1 MNDLIVLQNIAK
13 EMVGSKL
20 HQHRNPA
27 DVLFVIF
34 AGESLGLN
42 PATALM
48 NIYNVNGMP
57 AMKADLKLALAK
69 KHPEYAGCTIKSDT
83 NQCTVE
89 MKRKLPSGE
98 IETIVSTFT
107 MQDAARAGLLKKDN
121 WQKYPARMLK
131 ARAVSYAV
139 NDLFPDVFFGLLSK
153 EEAEEI
159 EAPKATVKAKEKE
172 IPEQKFSRVE
182 EYHYPDIVY
191 EVISDTENEP
201 APEPASEP
209 EPAPEPA
216 SEPEPAPETEPEPEN
231 QSETIETPPIGENEM
246 EYLRQATIAIMKRLA
261 EEKIDGYESE
271 ERRKRS
277 VREHLGVD
285 YIRDAKDYDSLIQY
299 HDYLAKKLQI
309 VKQKSL
315 QQRKTEILLE
325 LGKSEPTE
333 EIKEWSNRVISAT
346 RHTTLDEAEKWIET
360 KKQENINGG
369 SNETN

>member
-1 MNDLIVLQNIAK
+1 MNDLVTLQSIAK
-13 EMVGSKL
+13 ELVGSKL

-69 KHPEYAGCTIKSDT
+69 KHPEYAGCTIKSDA

-98 IETIVSTFT
+98 IETIISTFT
-107 MQDAARAGLLKKDN
+107 MKDAERAGLLKKDN

-182 EYHYPDIVY
+182 EYHYPEDIVY
-191 EVISDTENEP
+191 EVISDTENET

-209 EPAPEPA
+209 EPEFAPEA
-216 SEPEPAPETEPEPEN
+216 EI
-231 QSETIETPPIGENEM
+231 IETPPIGENEM
-246 EYLRQATIAIMKRLA
+246 EYLCQATIAIMKRLA

-315 QQRKTEILLE
+315 QQRKTELLLE
-325 LGKSEPTE
+325 LGKLEPTE
-333 EIKEWSNRVISAT
+333 EVKEWSNRVISAT

-360 KKQENINGG
+360 KKQNGG

>member
-13 EMVGSKL
+13 ELVGSKL

-69 KHPEYAGCTIKSDT
+69 KHPEYAGCTIKSDA

-139 NDLFPDVFFGLLSK
+139 NDLFPDVFFGILSK

-159 EAPKATVKAKEKE
+159 DAPKATVKAKEKE
-172 IPEQKFSRVE
+172 IPEQNPV
-182 EYHYPDIVY
+182 DIVY

-201 APEPASEP
+201 ASEPESETISEP
-209 EPAPEPA
+209 EPAFA
-216 SEPEPAPETEPEPEN
+216 PEPEA
-231 QSETIETPPIGENEM
+231 EIIETPPIGENEM

-261 EEKIDGYESE
+261 EEKIEGYESE

-277 VREHLGVD
+277 AREHLGVD

-325 LGKSEPTE
+325 LGKFEPTE
-333 EIKEWSNRVISAT
+333 EIKEWSNRVISAK
-346 RHTTLDEAEKWIET
+346 RHSTLDDAEKWIET

>member
-1 MNDLIVLQNIAK
+1 MNDLVVLQNIAK
-13 EMVGSKL
+13 ELVGSKL

-69 KHPEYAGCTIKSDT
+69 KHPEYAGCTIKSDA

-139 NDLFPDVFFGLLSK
+139 NDLFPDVFFGILSK

-159 EAPKATVKAKEKE
+159 DAPKATVKAKEKE

-182 EYHYPDIVY
+182 EYHYPEDIVY
-191 EVISDTENEP
+191 EVISDTENET

-209 EPAPEPA
+209 EPEFAPEA
-216 SEPEPAPETEPEPEN
+216 EI
-231 QSETIETPPIGENEM
+231 IETPPIGENEM

-299 HDYLAKKLQI
+299 HDYLVKKLQI

-315 QQRKTEILLE
+315 QQRKTELLLE
-325 LGKSEPTE
+325 LGKFEPTE
-333 EIKEWSNRVISAT
+333 AEEVKEWSNRVISAT
-346 RHTTLDEAEKWIET
+346 RHSTLDDAEKWIET

>member
-1 MNDLIVLQNIAK
+1 MNDLVTLQSIAK
-13 EMVGSKL
+13 ELVGSKL

-34 AGESLGLN
+34 VGESLGLT
-42 PATALM
+42 PATALI

-69 KHPEYAGCTIKSDT
+69 KHPEYAGCTIKSDA

-98 IETIVSTFT
+98 IETIISTFT
-107 MQDAARAGLLKKDN
+107 MKDAERAGLLKKDN

-182 EYHYPDIVY
+182 EYHYPEDIVY
-191 EVISDTENEP
+191 EVISDTENET

-209 EPAPEPA
+209 EPEFAPEA
-216 SEPEPAPETEPEPEN
+216 EI
-231 QSETIETPPIGENEM
+231 IETPPIGENEM
-246 EYLRQATIAIMKRLA
+246 EYLRQATIDIMKRLA
-261 EEKIDGYESE
+261 EEKIEGYESE

-315 QQRKTEILLE
+315 QQRKTELLLE
-325 LGKSEPTE
+325 LGKFEPIE
-333 EIKEWSNRVISAT
+333 EIKEWSNRVISAK
-346 RHTTLDEAEKWIET
+346 RHSTLDDAEKWIET

>member
-1 MNDLIVLQNIAK
+1 MNDLVTLQSIAK
-13 EMVGSKL
+13 ELVGSKM

-69 KHPEYAGCTIKSDT
+69 KHPEYAGCTIKSDA

-159 EAPKATVKAKEKE
+159 DAPKTTVKAKEKE
-172 IPEQKFSRVE
+172 IPEQKISRVE
-182 EYHYPDIVY
+182 EYHLPEDIVY
-191 EVISDTENEP
+191 EVISDTENEI
-201 APEPASEP
+201 APEPEPEPEFALEP
-209 EPAPEPA
+209 EPAPEP
-216 SEPEPAPETEPEPEN
+216 EI
-231 QSETIETPPIGENEM
+231 IETPPIGENEM

-285 YIRDAKDYDSLIQY
+285 YIRDAKDYNSLIQY
-299 HDYLAKKLQI
+299 HDYPSKKLQM

-325 LGKSEPTE
+325 LGKFEPTE

-346 RHTTLDEAEKWIET
+346 RHSTLDDAEKWIET

>member
-1 MNDLIVLQNIAK
+1 MNDLVTLQSIAK
-13 EMVGSKL
+13 ELVGSKL

-34 AGESLGLN
+34 VGESLGLT
-42 PATALM
+42 PATALI

-182 EYHYPDIVY
+182 EYHYPEDVVY
-191 EVISDTENEP
+191 EVISDTENET

-209 EPAPEPA
+209 EPEFAPEA
-216 SEPEPAPETEPEPEN
+216 EI
-231 QSETIETPPIGENEM
+231 IETPPIGENEM

-261 EEKIDGYESE
+261 EEKIEGYESE

-285 YIRDAKDYDSLIQY
+285 YIQDAKDYDSLIQY

-315 QQRKTEILLE
+315 QQRKTELLLE
-325 LGKSEPTE
+325 LGKFEPIE

-346 RHTTLDEAEKWIET
+346 RHSTLDDAEKWIET

>member
-1 MNDLIVLQNIAK
+1 MNDLVVLQNIAK
-13 EMVGSKL
+13 ELVGSKL

-69 KHPEYAGCTIKSDT
+69 KHPEYAGCKIKADG

-159 EAPKATVKAKEKE
+159 DAPKATVKAKEKE
-172 IPEQKFSRVE
+172 IPEQKFSRVV
-182 EYHYPDIVY
+182 EYHYPEDIVY

-201 APEPASEP
+201 APEPAPEPEPEPISEP
-209 EPAPEPA
+209 EP
-216 SEPEPAPETEPEPEN
+216 
-231 QSETIETPPIGENEM
+231 ETIETPPIGENEM

-277 VREHLGVD
+277 VREHLGFD

-299 HDYLAKKLQI
+299 HDYLAKKLQK

-315 QQRKTEILLE
+315 QQRKTELLLE
-325 LGKSEPTE
+325 LGKFEPTE
-333 EIKEWSNRVISAT
+333 EVKEWSNRVISAT
-346 RHTTLDEAEKWIET
+346 RHNTLDEAEKWIET

>member
-1 MNDLIVLQNIAK
+1 MNDLVTLQSIAK
-13 EMVGSKL
+13 ELVGSKM

-69 KHPEYAGCTIKSDT
+69 KHPEYAGCTIKSDA

-139 NDLFPDVFFGLLSK
+139 NDLFPDVFFGILSK

-159 EAPKATVKAKEKE
+159 DAPKATVKAKEKE
-172 IPEQKFSRVE
+172 MPEQKISRVE
-182 EYHYPDIVY
+182 EYHYPEDIVY
-191 EVISDTENEP
+191 EVISDTENETEP
-201 APEPASEP
+201 VSKSEPEFASEP
-209 EPAPEPA
+209 EPAPEP
-216 SEPEPAPETEPEPEN
+216 EIEPEPEN
-231 QSETIETPPIGENEM
+231 QSETIETPLIGENEM

-315 QQRKTEILLE
+315 QQRKTELLLE
-325 LGKSEPTE
+325 LGKIEPTE
-333 EIKEWSNRVISAT
+333 EVKEWSNRVISAK
-346 RHTTLDEAEKWIET
+346 RHSTLDDAEKWIET

>member
-1 MNDLIVLQNIAK
+1 
-13 EMVGSKL
+13 
-20 HQHRNPA
+20 
-27 DVLFVIF
+27 
-34 AGESLGLN
+34 
-42 PATALM
+42 
-48 NIYNVNGMP
+48 
-57 AMKADLKLALAK
+57 MK
-69 KHPEYAGCTIKSDT
+69 
-83 NQCTVE
+83 
-89 MKRKLPSGE
+89 
-98 IETIVSTFT
+98 
-107 MQDAARAGLLKKDN
+107 DAERAGLLKKDN

-182 EYHYPDIVY
+182 EYHYPEDIVY
-191 EVISDTENEP
+191 EVISDTENET

-209 EPAPEPA
+209 EPEFAPEA
-216 SEPEPAPETEPEPEN
+216 EI
-231 QSETIETPPIGENEM
+231 IETPPIGENEM

-261 EEKIDGYESE
+261 EEKIEGYESE

-315 QQRKTEILLE
+315 QQRKTELLLE
-325 LGKSEPTE
+325 LGKLEPTE
-333 EIKEWSNRVISAT
+333 EVKEWSNRVISAT

>member
-13 EMVGSKL
+13 ELVGSKL

-48 NIYNVNGMP
+48 NIYNVNGLP
-57 AMKADLKLALAK
+57 SMKADLKLALAK
-69 KHPEYAGCTIKSDT
+69 RHPEYAGCTIKSDA

-98 IETIVSTFT
+98 IETIISTFT
-107 MQDAARAGLLKKDN
+107 MKDAERAGLLKKDN

-159 EAPKATVKAKEKE
+159 DAPKATVKAKEKE
-172 IPEQKFSRVE
+172 IPEQNPV
-182 EYHYPDIVY
+182 DIVY

-201 APEPASEP
+201 ASEPESETISEP
-209 EPAPEPA
+209 EPAFA
-216 SEPEPAPETEPEPEN
+216 PEPEA
-231 QSETIETPPIGENEM
+231 EIIETPPIGENEM

-315 QQRKTEILLE
+315 QQRKTELLLE
-325 LGKSEPTE
+325 LGKIEPTE
-333 EIKEWSNRVISAT
+333 EVKEWSNRVISAK
-346 RHTTLDEAEKWIET
+346 RHSTLDDAEKWIET
-360 KKQENINGG
+360 KKQENKEEG
-369 SNETN
+369 E

>member
-209 EPAPEPA
+209 EPAPE
-216 SEPEPAPETEPEPEN
+216 TEPEPEN

-309 VKQKSL
+309 VKKKSL
-315 QQRKTEILLE
+315 QQRKTELLLE
-325 LGKSEPTE
+325 LGKLEPTE
-333 EIKEWSNRVISAT
+333 EVKEWSNRVISAT

>member
-1 MNDLIVLQNIAK
+1 MNDLVTLQNIAK
-13 EMVGSKL
+13 ELVGSKL

-69 KHPEYAGCTIKSDT
+69 KHPEYAGCTIKSDA

-159 EAPKATVKAKEKE
+159 DAPKATVKAKEKE
-172 IPEQKFSRVE
+172 MPEQKISRVE
-182 EYHYPDIVY
+182 PEDIVY
-191 EVISDTENEP
+191 EVISDTENEI
-201 APEPASEP
+201 EPVSKSEP
-209 EPAPEPA
+209 EPAPEP
-216 SEPEPAPETEPEPEN
+216 EIEPEPEN

-325 LGKSEPTE
+325 LGKFEPTE
-333 EIKEWSNRVISAT
+333 EIKEWSNRVISAK
-346 RHTTLDEAEKWIET
+346 RHSTLDDAEKWIET